1 MAHIV
6 PDIISLMQ
14 YLSLL
19 DNNQEAFRPEKCPH
33 CGKTHLWRHGVYF
46 RQSDRIN
53 PSTAS
58 LNAIPIQRYYCSGCK
73 QTCSV
78 LPECI
83 PPHRWYLWETQGL
96 ILLAIFMGGSI
107 YATAKEALPSRQTM
121 GRWIK
126 RFKEQFVFHK
136 DTLCTF
142 FSDLGRAG
150 TNLKDFWLAAFKKIR
165 LAQAMRLCHLTGV
178 FIP

>member
-6 PDIISLMQ
+6 PDIISLTQ

-19 DNNQEAFRPEKCPH
+19 NNTQEIGRLEKCPN
-33 CGKTHLWRHGVYF
+33 CGKSHPQKYGFYF

-53 PSTAS
+53 PSAES
-58 LNAIPIQRYYCSGCK
+58 LNSIPIQRYYCLGCK
-73 QTCSV
+73 KTCSV

-83 PPHRWYLWETQGL
+83 PPRRWYLWETQGL
-96 ILLAIFMGGSI
+96 ILLSVFMGSSV
-107 YATAKEALPSRQTM
+107 YAAAKEALPSRQTI
-121 GRWIK
+121 GRWIN
-126 RFKEQFVFHK
+126 RFKEQFAFHK
-136 DTLCTF
+136 DALCNL

-150 TNLKDFWLAAFKKIR
+150 TNLNNFWLVALKTMS
-165 LAQAMRLCHLTGV
+165 LAKAMRLCHVTGV